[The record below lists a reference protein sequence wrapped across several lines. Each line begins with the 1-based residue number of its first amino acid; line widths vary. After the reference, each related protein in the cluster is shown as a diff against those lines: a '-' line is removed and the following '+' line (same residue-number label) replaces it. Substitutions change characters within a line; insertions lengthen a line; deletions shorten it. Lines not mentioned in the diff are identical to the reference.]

1 MPAAKTSF
9 LDKILGRLDRLDPGG
24 LQTVLRRLA
33 RERRFLETLFNTIE
47 DGVLVLDP
55 VGHIL
60 YLNRA
65 VTRLLGLQAES
76 VEGTPVEQHVPEV
89 DWPRVLALAGPED
102 RGSLRLEFEVAFP
115 RPRFLR
121 LVATP
126 LEADPSGQR
135 GVVVILHDATEA
147 RQKTFEA
154 IESERTQA
162 LTLLAASLAHEI
174 GNPLNALHIHL
185 QLMERALRKLRA
197 TDASPPPRPAR
208 TSRTAR
214 APAGPTAEEVAEF
227 ADKLEHYLAV
237 AKGEITRLDYIVTQ
251 FLQAIRPS
259 PPHRQPADLNEV
271 VRSTLELLRP
281 ELDNRGLLVEEQLAP
296 DLPVALFDP
305 AQLKQALV
313 NLIKN
318 SMQAMT
324 RGGRLT
330 LATGTGPEGVWVS
343 VADTGGGIPPDQ
355 LQRLGEPFF
364 TTKKK
369 GTGLGLMIVRRIIR
383 EHGGHID
390 IDSHVGRGTTV
401 RLWLP
406 VQEKRPRLL
415 QPAALDTAPSP
426 AEPET
431 SPAAGEPAATPAPP

>member
-1 MPAAKTSF
+1 MAAAKTSF
-9 LDKILGRLDRLDPGG
+9 LDKILGRLDRLDPEG
-24 LQTVLRRLA
+24 LQTVLQRLA

-55 VGHIL
+55 AGRIL

-65 VTRLLGLQAES
+65 VTRLLGLQAEA
-76 VEGTPVEQHVPEV
+76 VEGTPVAPHVPEV
-89 DWPRVLALAGPED
+89 DWARVLSLAGPGEQ
-102 RGSLRLEFEVAFP
+102 GSLRLEFEVAFP

-126 LEADPSGQR
+126 LEADPAGQR
-135 GVVVILHDATEA
+135 GVVVIFHDATEA

-154 IESERTQA
+154 VESERTQA

-185 QLMERALRKLRA
+185 QLMERALRKLRTA
-197 TDASPPPRPAR
+197 GASPASPRA
-208 TSRTAR
+208 SRP
-214 APAGPTAEEVAEF
+214 PAGITAEELAEF
-227 ADKLEHYLAV
+227 ADKLERYLAV
-237 AKGEITRLDYIVTQ
+237 ARGEITRLDYIVTQ

-259 PPHRQPADLNEV
+259 PPRRQPADLNEV

-281 ELDNRGLLVEEQLAP
+281 ELDNRGLLVEERLAP

-313 NLIKN
+313 NLVKN

-330 LATGTGPEGVWVS
+330 LATGAGPEGVWVS

-406 VQEKRPRLL
+406 LPEKRPRLL
-415 QPAALDTAPSP
+415 QPAATPAP
-426 AEPET
+426 
-431 SPAAGEPAATPAPP
+431 EPAAPPAA

>member
-1 MPAAKTSF
+1 MAAAKTSF

-24 LQTVLRRLA
+24 LQTVLQRLA

-55 VGHIL
+55 AGRIL

-65 VTRLLGLQAES
+65 VTRLLGLQPEA
-76 VEGTPVEQHVPEV
+76 VEGTPVEHHVPEV
-89 DWPRVLALAGPED
+89 AWGRVLDLAGPGD

-126 LEADPSGQR
+126 LEADPDGQR

-185 QLMERALRKLRA
+185 QLMERALRKLRTA
-197 TDASPPPRPAR
+197 GTLPTASRSGRAP
-208 TSRTAR
+208 R
-214 APAGPTAEEVAEF
+214 APAGPSAEEVAEF
-227 ADKLEHYLAV
+227 ADKLERYLAV

-259 PPHRQPADLNEV
+259 PPRRQPADLNEV
-271 VRSTLELLRP
+271 VRATLELLRP
-281 ELDNRGLLVEEQLAP
+281 ELDNRGLLVEERLAP

-313 NLIKN
+313 NLVKN

-415 QPAALDTAPSP
+415 QPAEPASAPAP
-426 AEPET
+426 AP
-431 SPAAGEPAATPAPP
+431 PAGEPAPATAP